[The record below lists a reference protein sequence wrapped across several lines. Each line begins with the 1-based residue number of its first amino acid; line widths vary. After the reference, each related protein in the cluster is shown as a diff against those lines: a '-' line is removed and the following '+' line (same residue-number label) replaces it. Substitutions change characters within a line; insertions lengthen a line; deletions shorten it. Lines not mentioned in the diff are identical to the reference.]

1 MKKLNFLRTVFNQIS
16 FAEKNCLF
24 KYFRNGHFLEPLLIK
39 QNIYSVLK
47 EFLSLN
53 FTHNF
58 IILDIT
64 SFLFVPRQIS
74 NIWINANII
83 KLTFYTGKAGFHIY
97 FADFQKKIIRELE
110 LNKFII
116 VVCLRFKKLEFK
128 YLKNKKLQIPAKP

>member
-74 NIWINANII
+74 NI
-83 KLTFYTGKAGFHIY
+83 
-97 FADFQKKIIRELE
+97 
-110 LNKFII
+110 
-116 VVCLRFKKLEFK
+116 
-128 YLKNKKLQIPAKP
+128 